1 MPLDNRSRLRWAL
14 AYVGI
19 GVFFGFALIKGEMAS
34 WYRIQEMFRFQSF
47 HMYGLMFSAVTVS
60 ALVVEVVRRTRRHA
74 LSGTPLELACK
85 PFGSGVRYGCGGFV
99 FGLGWGLG
107 GVCPGPIYALIGSL
121 VPGAVVVFVAALAGT
136 YVYARLA
143 PRLPH

>member
-1 MPLDNRSRLRWAL
+1 MPPGARNAGRDAL

-47 HMYGLMFSAVTVS
+47 HMYGLMFSAVAVS
-60 ALVVEVVRRTRRHA
+60 SLAVVAVRRLRSRSTAEPALEITR
-74 LSGTPLELACK
+74 K
-85 PFGSGVRYGCGGFV
+85 PFGRGVRYGAGGVV

-107 GVCPGPIYALIGSL
+107 GVCPGPIYALLGSA
-121 VPGAVVVFVAALAGT
+121 VPGAFVVLVAALAGT
-136 YVYARLA
+136 YAYARLR